1 MGALGFFLT
10 RVRVPF
16 KGFPLKG
23 SIRVRVPFK
32 GFPLKGSIRV
42 PFKGFPYLKGSIRVP
57 IRDLLGYYNLLAVNS
72 TFQLLFPWVLGQ

>member
-42 PFKGFPYLKGSIRVP
+42 PLFKGVYKGSYKGSIRV
-57 IRDLLGYYNLLAVNS
+57 L
-72 TFQLLFPWVLGQ
+72 